1 MMMARDFVLDDI
13 PPLKT
18 SDTGLKAIAWMEEF
32 KVSHLP
38 IINDEDYL
46 GLITEDDVYRNNM
59 PEEALGAHGLS
70 LQKPFVRAEDH
81 FLEVIRCFQEW
92 ELTLLPILDE
102 QGKYM
107 GCITLS
113 NLMQG
118 MARLKGVN
126 EPGAVLV
133 LQVLDRDYSLGQM
146 AQLVESN
153 DAKVLSVSVMGVP
166 DSSELEVHLKINRTD
181 LSAIVATFVRF
192 NYNVAGTFQAQRDSN
207 LDDRFGLLMRY
218 LDMD

>member
-1 MMMARDFVLDDI
+1 MMMARDLVLDDI

-32 KVSHLP
+32 KVRHLP
-38 IINDEDYL
+38 IINHEDYL
-46 GLITEDDVYRNNM
+46 GLITEEDIYQNNK
-59 PEEALGAHGLS
+59 PEEPLGSHGLS
-70 LQKPFVRAEDH
+70 LQKPYVRAEDH
-81 FLEVIRCFQEW
+81 FLEVIRWFQEW
-92 ELTLLPILDE
+92 ELTVLPVLDE

-118 MARLKGVN
+118 MAQLKGVN

-153 DAKVLSVSVMGVP
+153 DAKIISVSIMGIP
-166 DSSELEVHLKINRTD
+166 NSSELEVHLKINRTD
-181 LSAIVATFVRF
+181 LSAIIATFVRY
-192 NYNVAGTFQAQRDSN
+192 NYTIAGTFHAQRDN
-207 LDDRFGLLMRY
+207 NMDDRFGLLMRY